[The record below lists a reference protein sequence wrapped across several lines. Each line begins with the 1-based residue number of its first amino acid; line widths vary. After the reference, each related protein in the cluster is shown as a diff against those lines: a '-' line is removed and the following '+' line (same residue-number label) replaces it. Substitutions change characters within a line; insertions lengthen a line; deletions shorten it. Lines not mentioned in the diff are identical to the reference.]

1 MSYAPDTERG
11 ARAME
16 YVSWTRMEDGTQEDW
31 NLLNKLE
38 AKENANLVDRV
49 LAHLKLLDFDWGGY
63 RVTRY
68 HHSLQSATLAYRDGA
83 GEEMIVAA
91 LLHDIGD
98 VISPYSHSEMAAA
111 VLKPFVS
118 DRIYWI
124 VKHHA
129 LFQGY
134 YYDHFLGGDRNAR
147 DRFKD
152 HEWYDD
158 CVYFCANYDQNAFDP
173 DYDTL
178 PLDFFEPMV
187 RRVFSASK
195 FGHQELASSAKPA
208 AAE

>member
-1 MSYAPDTERG
+1 
-11 ARAME
+11 ME
-16 YVSWTRMEDGTQEDW
+16 YVNWTKMEDGTQEDW
-31 NLLNKLE
+31 DLLCKLE
-38 AKENANLVDRV
+38 EDFNADLVDRV
-49 LAHLKLLDFDWGGY
+49 LAQLKTLDVDWGGY

-68 HHSLQSATLAYRDGA
+68 QHSLQSATRAHRDGA
-83 GEEMIVAA
+83 DEELVVAA

-98 VISPYSHSEMAAA
+98 ILSPYNHSELAAA
-111 VLKPFVS
+111 IIKPYVS
-118 DRIYWI
+118 EKTHWI
-124 VKHHA
+124 VKHHG

-152 HEWYDD
+152 HPYYDA
-158 CVYFCANYDQNAFDP
+158 CAYFCQNYDQNAFDP

-187 RRVFSASK
+187 RRVFAQSK
-195 FGHQELASSAKPA
+195 YGHMELASTA